1 MGNRILKLFHQEI
14 AGVHQA
20 AFLIGF
26 FTFLSQVLALVR
38 DRILANQFGA
48 GQTLDVY
55 YAAFRIP
62 DLIYAAVASLVS
74 ISVLIPFFSGIFEQ
88 KKDEAAHLMSTIFTV
103 FVGLMIVV
111 SGVFWIIMPYLTH
124 FLMPGMKDPAVLA
137 ELTSLARLLL
147 LQPICLG
154 ISNLLGVITQ
164 IGKRFFLYAMS
175 PILYNLSIIFG
186 LLFLYPMFGIH
197 GVVVGVIIGGML
209 HFLVQ
214 VPFVSSRGLLPRI
227 TFKIDRK
234 VVWEMFKLS
243 VPRTLTLS
251 ATNLELIFITSFASL
266 ITTGSIAIFSFSNSL
281 QSVPFAIVGVSYA
294 LAAFPTLSAFIARGE
309 KDRFI
314 EHVTTAARHIVFWSI
329 PITMIFIVLR
339 AQIVRVILGSGAF
352 NWDSTRLTAACLALF
367 TISLVAQGI
376 ELLLIRAY
384 YAAGMTKKPL
394 LVNLCSSIVTVGAP
408 FLLLQ
413 AFNQYPMFRFFIESM
428 FRVGDVPGA
437 GVLMLP
443 LGFSIGTILNAIVLW
458 IFFEKDFGSLTQKV
472 GKVVFSSFS
481 AGVIGAFAAYL
492 ALNAVDT
499 YFDLNTFGGI
509 FSQGAIG
516 GVAGISVTILVF
528 KMLGSAEL
536 QEVWKMMHQKWTRN
550 KVVIAETEKLE
561 I

>member
-38 DRILANQFGA
+38 DRILANHFGA
-48 GQTLDVY
+48 GQTLDIY

-74 ISVLIPFFSGIFEQ
+74 ISVLIPFFSGIFER
-88 KKDEAAHLMSTIFTV
+88 KKEEAAHLMSTIFTV

-111 SGVFWIIMPYLTH
+111 SVVFWFIMPYITPL
-124 FLMPGMKDPAVLA
+124 LMPGMKDPAVLDQ
-137 ELTSLARLLL
+137 LTLLARLLL

-164 IGKRFFLYAMS
+164 ISKRFFLYAMS

-186 LLFLYPMFGIH
+186 LLFLYPIMGIQ
-197 GVVVGVIIGGML
+197 GVVVGVIIGGL
-209 HFLVQ
+209 VHFLVQ
-214 VPFVSSRGLLPRI
+214 VPFVAARGLLPRI
-227 TFKIDRK
+227 TFNIDRR

-243 VPRTLTLS
+243 IPRTLTLS
-251 ATNLELIFITSFASL
+251 ATNLELVFITSFASL

-309 KDRFI
+309 RAEFI

-329 PITMIFIVLR
+329 PITALFIVLR
-339 AQIVRVILGSGAF
+339 AQIVRVILGSGSF
-352 NWDSTRLTAACLALF
+352 DWDDTRLTAACLALF
-367 TISLVAQGI
+367 TISLVAQGL
-376 ELLLIRAY
+376 ELLFIRAY

-394 LVNLCSSIVTVGAP
+394 FINLISSVITIGAP
-408 FLLLQ
+408 FFLLM
-413 AFNQYPMFRFFIESM
+413 AFNNYPMFKYVIESA
-428 FRVGDVPGA
+428 FRVEDIPGA

-443 LGFSIGTILNAIVLW
+443 LGFSIGTLINAFILW
-458 IFFEKDFGSLTQKV
+458 ISFERDFGSLTHKV
-472 GKVVFSSFS
+472 GKVLFSSFS
-481 AGVIGAFAAYL
+481 AGVIGAFFAYI
-492 ALNAVDT
+492 ALNTVDER
-499 YFDLNTFGGI
+499 LNLDTFGGI
-509 FSQGAIG
+509 LTQGIIG
-516 GVAGISVTILVF
+516 GAVGIGITMLVF
-528 KMLGSAEL
+528 KLLGSTEL
-536 QEVWKMMHQKWTRN
+536 GEVWRMFNQKLTKN
-550 KVVIAETEKLE
+550 KVVVAEPEKIE

>member
-48 GQTLDVY
+48 GQTLDIY

-62 DLIYAAVASLVS
+62 DFIYAAVASLVS

-88 KKDEAAHLMSTIFTV
+88 KKEEAAHLMSTIFTV

-164 IGKRFFLYAMS
+164 ISKRFFLYAMS

-214 VPFVSSRGLLPRI
+214 VPFVSSRGLLPRV
-227 TFKIDRK
+227 TFKIDKK

-309 KDRFI
+309 RDMFI

-367 TISLVAQGI
+367 TISLAAQGL
-376 ELLLIRAY
+376 ELLFIRAY

-394 LVNLCSSIVTVGAP
+394 LVNLCSSVVTVGAP

-413 AFNQYPMFRFFIESM
+413 AFNHYPMFRFFIESM

-443 LGFSIGTILNAIVLW
+443 LGFSIGTILNTVVLW
-458 IFFEKDFGSLTQKV
+458 TFFERDFGSLTQKV

-516 GVAGISVTILVF
+516 GVVGISITILVF
-528 KMLGSAEL
+528 KMLGSVEL
-536 QEVWKMMHQKWTRN
+536 HEVWKMMHQKWTRN
-550 KVVIAETEKLE
+550 KVVIAEPEKLE

>member
-1 MGNRILKLFHQEI
+1 MGNRILKLFNQEI

-26 FTFLSQVLALVR
+26 FTLLSQVLALVR

-48 GQTLDVY
+48 GQTLDIY

-74 ISVLIPFFSGIFEQ
+74 ISVLIPFFSGIFEK

-124 FLMPGMKDPAVLA
+124 FLVPGMKDPAVLA

-164 IGKRFFLYAMS
+164 IGKRFFLYALS

-214 VPFVSSRGLLPRI
+214 VPFVSSRGLLPRV

-294 LAAFPTLSAFIARGE
+294 LAAFPTLSAA
-309 KDRFI
+309 
-314 EHVTTAARHIVFWSI
+314 
-329 PITMIFIVLR
+329 
-339 AQIVRVILGSGAF
+339 
-352 NWDSTRLTAACLALF
+352 
-367 TISLVAQGI
+367 
-376 ELLLIRAY
+376 
-384 YAAGMTKKPL
+384 
-394 LVNLCSSIVTVGAP
+394 
-408 FLLLQ
+408 
-413 AFNQYPMFRFFIESM
+413 
-428 FRVGDVPGA
+428 
-437 GVLMLP
+437 
-443 LGFSIGTILNAIVLW
+443 
-458 IFFEKDFGSLTQKV
+458 
-472 GKVVFSSFS
+472 
-481 AGVIGAFAAYL
+481 
-492 ALNAVDT
+492 
-499 YFDLNTFGGI
+499 
-509 FSQGAIG
+509 
-516 GVAGISVTILVF
+516 SV
-528 KMLGSAEL
+528 S
-536 QEVWKMMHQKWTRN
+536 
-550 KVVIAETEKLE
+550 
-561 I
+561 